1 MLRTVF
7 NSEIRLSARE
17 LYSLAPIIPFSKV
30 SLSDLLI
37 GWEGSEKV
45 LLTS

>member
-7 NSEIRLSARE
+7 NSEIRLSAKE

-30 SLSDLLI
+30 SLSESPDRM
-37 GWEGSEKV
+37 GSEKV
-45 LLTS
+45 LVTS